1 MASKLNPEI
10 LEILGQRTGKAIP
23 TLRSEISR
31 LRQKHPTLTSNAAAH
46 LIARQNKTSVL
57 QKLDPDDK
65 ESLKGISIADK
76 ENVPTAIKVVSKKN
90 AHDKKRLTPIINYES
105 EDYFVKEHIKEL
117 SRAYSSKCFTS
128 VFILFRKII
137 ENLIIDIL
145 KSKFPSRFDLIYNSA
160 LHRYQDFSVVL
171 DNLYKER
178 NAFTHDGKTV
188 IERLN
193 QLVNPFK
200 KDANDKTHSWFH
212 IVKSPSEI
220 ENLQLQSIIELLIFL
235 EKEVGIR
242 EATKA

>member
-10 LEILGQRTGKAIP
+10 LELLHGRTGKAIS

-31 LRQKHPTLTSNAAAH
+31 IRQKHPTLTRNAAAH
-46 LIARQNKTSVL
+46 LIAQENNNSVL
-57 QKLDPDDK
+57 QKLDLQDR
-65 ESLKGISIADK
+65 ESLKGIQRL
-76 ENVPTAIKVVSKKN
+76 PKVN
-90 AHDKKRLTPIINYES
+90 ASTDTRPPKRGKTSSEKTKPIINYES
-105 EDYFVKEHIKEL
+105 DDYFVKEHNREL
-117 SRAYSSKCFTS
+117 ARAYSSKCYTC

-145 KSKFPSRFDLIYNSA
+145 KVKFPNRYDLVFDSNRQ
-160 LHRYQDFSVVL
+160 RYQDFSVVL

-178 NAFTHDGKTV
+178 TAFNHDGKKA

-220 ENLQLQSIIELLIFL
+220 DNLQLQPIIELIKIL
-235 EKEVGIR
+235 ER
-242 EATKA
+242 EAGVK

>member
-1 MASKLNPEI
+1 MASRLNPEI
-10 LEILGQRTGKAIP
+10 LEILSKRTGKGIP
-23 TLRSEISR
+23 TLRVEISR
-31 LRQKHPTLTSNAAAH
+31 LRQKHPTLTSNAVAH
-46 LIARQNKTSVL
+46 LIAQQNSTSVL

-65 ESLKGISIADK
+65 ESLKGVSITNK
-76 ENVPTAIKVVSKKN
+76 ENAPAEIKVISRTKN
-90 AHDKKRLTPIINYES
+90 ANDKKRSTPIINYDS

-117 SRAYSSKCFTS
+117 SRAYYSKCFTS

-145 KSKFPSRFDLIYNSA
+145 KSKFPNKFDLIYNSA
-160 LHRYQDFSVVL
+160 LHRYHDFSVVL
-171 DNLYKER
+171 ENLYKER

-188 IERLN
+188 IERLS

-220 ENLQLQSIIELLIFL
+220 DNLQLQSIIELLTFL

-242 EATKA
+242 KAS